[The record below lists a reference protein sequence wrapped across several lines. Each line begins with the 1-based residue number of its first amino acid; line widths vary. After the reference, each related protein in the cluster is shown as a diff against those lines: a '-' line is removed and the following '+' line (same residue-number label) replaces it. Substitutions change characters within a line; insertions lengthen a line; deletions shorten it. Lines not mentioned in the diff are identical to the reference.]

1 MTDGSA
7 PPRQLVN
14 QDCTGA
20 RFAPDG
26 EIYFTGG
33 EHASSYLQAVKPD
46 GTGLHKVTPE
56 KALFLYDVSPD
67 GKWAAVWSGDKTA
80 IDLYPIAGGAAIRL
94 CERCAG
100 AGAEERGLTP
110 PIVSWSHDGK
120 EMYLYSE
127 RSLATYV
134 VPLKAGQEV
143 PAAAASR
150 IAWIN
155 EPPLIPGMRTIPHQR
170 AFMSG
175 DPSVYAYTQ
184 VSAHRNIYRI
194 RVP

>member
-7 PPRQLVN
+7 PPTQLVN
-14 QDCTGA
+14 QDCMVA

-26 EIYFTGG
+26 EIYFIGG
-33 EHASSYLQAVKPD
+33 EQASSYLQAVKPD
-46 GTGLHKVTPE
+46 GTGLRKVTQE
-56 KALFLYDVSPD
+56 KVLFLYDISPD
-67 GKWAAVWSGDKTA
+67 VKWAAAWSEDKTA
-80 IDLYPIAGGAAIRL
+80 IKLYPTAGGEPTQL
-94 CERCAG
+94 CVQCAG

-110 PIVSWSHDGK
+110 PIVSWSQDGK

-127 RSLATYV
+127 RTLATYV
-134 VPLKAGQEV
+134 VPLKPGQDAPAV
-143 PAAAASR
+143 PLSE

-155 EPPLIPGMRTIPHQR
+155 RPPSIPGMRTIPHQR

-175 DPSVYAYTQ
+175 DASVYAYTQ